1 MLSPS
6 ELNGMLSEPLAE
18 VKSGLSLR
26 PKFSLLYVSL
36 NLRPNLTSC
45 QRFGLSRLDLSP
57 EFKLSERLSL

>member
-1 MLSPS
+1 VLSPS

-45 QRFGLSRLDLSP
+45 QRFGLRLDLSP